1 MTLHAL
7 RHTYYIL
14 GSYKPQQSFEV
25 GQHKKITYLTLTSKV
40 KIIVMSFLYSAASNI
55 YRITA
60 VLKVETDITN
70 IHSETNRTSCKTS
83 HNVCRDLQN
92 WNYCFYLWP
101 HTDRSFSISES
112 VRWNWQQDVARY
124 FVLKIPPLIHL

>member
-1 MTLHAL
+1 LTLHAL

-40 KIIVMSFLYSAASNI
+40 KIIVMSFLYSVASNI

-60 VLKVETDITN
+60 VLKVETDI
-70 IHSETNRTSCKTS
+70 ITSIAAGLTKQA
-83 HNVCRDLQN
+83 VIL
-92 WNYCFYLWP
+92 
-101 HTDRSFSISES
+101 
-112 VRWNWQQDVARY
+112 
-124 FVLKIPPLIHL
+124 VLKYVEIFKTDVIVFISDVKMCLMSY